1 MNWTIIAILVAA
13 SLFLFLR
20 RGGVVAPKVVAALLP
35 QNPKIID
42 VRTVEE
48 YQAGH
53 LAQAINIPLAD
64 LGRKIG
70 RHVPDKENPIL
81 LHCASGMR
89 SAAGRKALEQLGY
102 GNVHNLGSFH
112 RARALLKQ

>member
-1 MNWTIIAILVAA
+1 MNWTIIAILIVAG
-13 SLFLFLR
+13 LFLFLR
-20 RGGVVAPKVVAALLP
+20 RGGWVSPKTLAALLP
-35 QNPKIID
+35 QDPMVID
-42 VRTVEE
+42 VRTAEE

-53 LAQAINIPLAD
+53 LARAINIPLAD

-70 RHVPDKENPIL
+70 RLVPDKEKPIL

-112 RARALLKQ
+112 RARTLLNR